1 MNLPAS
7 ASSFMTPSCCRCRSI
22 SLHTINIQ
30 MKFLSVLSK
39 ASRHR
44 LFSQFFFP
52 LQTLNTSSSIFYS
65 NQSRSSFSL
74 PTKSIFFPSFY
85 FWLLF
90 LSRGAWILFYTPLCL
105 HLHWSGNKNEGP
117 RDASLPC
124 RATNHGDACHDSS
137 VPAGGGPTDAGW
149 GRVHVNASPTG
160 TGISERRAFS
170 WRRVFSGSAQFLSLI
185 CTQFPAGHIFQNI
198 LKTNFRVIILVCLNP
213 LDLKMH

>member
-85 FWLLF
+85 SLCTHPSPPLRSLSSSLSTRGFQLLMAGWTWLQ
-90 LSRGAWILFYTPLCL
+90 GGG
-105 HLHWSGNKNEGP
+105 GNSL
-117 RDASLPC
+117 SLPPPPSPHPSPSSSCC
-124 RATNHGDACHDSS
+124 RLSVSLPLSPLRLWSRLAAASARLP
-137 VPAGGGPTDAGW
+137 VPAW
-149 GRVHVNASPTG
+149 N
-160 TGISERRAFS
+160 
-170 WRRVFSGSAQFLSLI
+170 
-185 CTQFPAGHIFQNI
+185 
-198 LKTNFRVIILVCLNP
+198 
-213 LDLKMH
+213 